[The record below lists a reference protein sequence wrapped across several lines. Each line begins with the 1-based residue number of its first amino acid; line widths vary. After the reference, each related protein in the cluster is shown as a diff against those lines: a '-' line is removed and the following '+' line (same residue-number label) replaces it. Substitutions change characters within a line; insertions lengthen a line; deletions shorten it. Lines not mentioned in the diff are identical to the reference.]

1 MILRPTAWTRSSL
14 DVSGSHGHIGMCVP
28 ICRHWEAP
36 SGRASAQRSRMQHD
50 LGTKWF
56 ALKPK
61 TNISRREAARQCV
74 AVFDTGF
81 FRALCEPARIAV
93 LRELILLGRADIAA
107 IAARL
112 PQDRS
117 VIARHL
123 RQLAS
128 ARIVNARKEGR
139 HVFYEID
146 APTIAGRL
154 EGILQITRLLAAAM
168 QKSAGRT
175 RKGPGS

>member
-1 MILRPTAWTRSSL
+1 MK
-14 DVSGSHGHIGMCVP
+14 VS
-28 ICRHWEAP
+28 RE
-36 SGRASAQRSRMQHD
+36 
-50 LGTKWF
+50 
-56 ALKPK
+56 
-61 TNISRREAARQCV
+61 EAARRCV

-81 FRALCEPARIAV
+81 FKALCEPARIAV

-123 RQLAS
+123 QQLA
-128 ARIVNARKEGR
+128 AAQIVKAEREGR

-146 APTIAGRL
+146 AGAVAERV
-154 EGILQITRLLAAAM
+154 EGILAITRMLQSAMAAGA
-168 QKSAGRT
+168 
-175 RKGPGS
+175 RKATKVV